1 MNKRKPGRIFGNL
14 GLKIVAL
21 AIASVLWLTITNYT
35 DPLVSKTFYNVPVN
49 LRHTNILTDRGE
61 VYSVLDDTN
70 VVPVVTVYARRS
82 IAETLEESDIIAYAD
97 IEGLSSLN
105 TAEINYYSV
114 RNNSDID
121 LITGSIDN
129 VRLSI
134 EKKLARTL
142 TLRTAV
148 TGEVAEGYQVGSIT
162 PDQNQVRVSGPESVV
177 SNISSAMAVV
187 DVSNATSTIS
197 TYADIRLYDSSDV
210 QISDVSRVTM
220 NITTVKVSV
229 SVLPI
234 SDILI
239 SATPGGT
246 PAEGYLLTGEVTVD
260 PEAVEL
266 AGRSTQLA
274 RLQNIVIPS
283 SELDVTGMTQTLVK
297 TVNLAEW
304 LPDGLTFADE
314 TFDGNVEVTVGIEQ
328 AQTLAIETDV
338 AGIDIINI
346 PEGYSAEVTGVSDE
360 GEAMTDSTM
369 DTTFTI
375 NLMGLRRNVDGI
387 TMAELVP
394 VLDVGKLV
402 ADAQREDLTGAYTGE
417 LQFSLPEGVTQTNT
431 VVVRIQLESLTT
443 GMEQELPDEEAMA
456 LEELLGSQN
465 PAPRENTE
473 PDE

>member
-1 MNKRKPGRIFGNL
+1 MNKRKPGRIFVNL
-14 GLKIVAL
+14 GLKIAAL
-21 AIASVLWLTITNYT
+21 AIASVLWLAITNYT
-35 DPLVSKTFYNVPVN
+35 DPLISRTFYNVTVN

-61 VYSVLDDTN
+61 VYTVLDDTN

-105 TAEINYYSV
+105 TAEIKYYSV
-114 RNNSDID
+114 RNNSDIEM
-121 LITGSIDN
+121 ITGSIDN

-177 SNISSAMAVV
+177 SNISYAMAVV

-210 QISDVSRVTM
+210 QISDISRVTM
-220 NITTVKVSV
+220 NINTVKVSV

-239 SATPGGT
+239 SATPSGI
-246 PAEGYLLTGEVTVD
+246 PAEGYLLTGEVTID

-266 AGRSTQLA
+266 AGRSAQLA

-283 SELDVTGMTQTLVK
+283 SELDVTGQTQTMVK
-297 TVNLAEW
+297 TVNLTEW

-314 TFDGNVEVTVGIEQ
+314 SFDGNVVVTVVIEQ
-328 AQTLAIETDV
+328 AQMIAIETDV
-338 AGIDIINI
+338 AGIDLVNI
-346 PEGYSAEVTGVSDE
+346 PEGYSAEVTAVSDDD
-360 GEAMTDSTM
+360 GVMVDSTM
-369 DTTFTI
+369 DTTFEI

-402 ADAQREDLTGAYTGE
+402 SGRGKSDLTGAYTGT

-431 VVVRIQLESLTT
+431 VTVKIQLESLST
-443 GMEQELPDEEAMA
+443 GMEEEPDEESMA
-456 LEELLGSQN
+456 LEEILSAQDQEQN
-465 PAPRENTE
+465 TDTE
-473 PDE
+473 PGE